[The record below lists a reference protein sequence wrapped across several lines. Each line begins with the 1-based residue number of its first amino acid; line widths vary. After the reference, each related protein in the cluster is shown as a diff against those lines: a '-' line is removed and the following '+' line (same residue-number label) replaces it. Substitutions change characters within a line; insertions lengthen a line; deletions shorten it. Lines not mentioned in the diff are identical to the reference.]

1 LSVTG
6 DRLRVLRKEADLT
19 QEELAHR
26 IGIKRDRYAKYETG
40 GSPLGQKLINDFANF
55 FNVSTD
61 YLLGNSDDTE
71 SNQVVDHEILK
82 ELEEATK
89 EMYKAIARYLKI
101 ANHLKTIE
109 KHSSKRK

>member
-1 LSVTG
+1 LTVTG

-40 GSPLGQKLINDFANF
+40 GSPLGQKLINDFADF

-61 YLLGNSDDTE
+61 YLIGRSDDPKLD
-71 SNQVVDHEILK
+71 QVADPEMLI
-82 ELEEATK
+82 ELEEAR
-89 EMYKAIARYLKI
+89 KAMDEAADRYLKI
-101 ANHLKTIE
+101 LE
-109 KHSSKRK
+109 KHSAKRK